1 MPELSIIMPLLN
13 TERYV
18 GLAIQSILTQSYTDF
33 ELIIVNDASSDS
45 SLEIVQS
52 FKDERIRIFSNVR
65 NQGIVFSRNLGLNAA
80 QGRYIAPF
88 DSDDIA
94 MPCKFRKQ
102 LDFLNSHP
110 DFGMIGTWA
119 RMIDEEGTVLNR
131 KWKLSASP
139 KHIPAIMLFRNY
151 FVQSSLL
158 IRREAIPEGGYAAG
172 FEIGEDYNMW
182 NQVIRKHKVWNY
194 PEYLVQ
200 YRIHNKGVSQQN
212 TERLAEYE
220 GKLLKLIFK
229 PYGISIDDHLA
240 ELLLLVKNGDTIKQA
255 ETLIEIERFLL
266 QLLERNQKL
275 LLVDQRALIKVV
287 TNRWIKTCY
296 LARRQFP
303 AVQTKLFTSKL
314 SRILIR
320 NLCRIQ

>member
-1 MPELSIIMPLLN
+1 MPELSIIIPLFN
-13 TERYV
+13 TERHI
-18 GLAIQSILTQSYTDF
+18 GLAIQNILTQSFTDF
-33 ELIIVNDASSDS
+33 ELIIVNDASSDN
-45 SLEIVQS
+45 SLKIVQS

-65 NQGIVFSRNLGLNAA
+65 NQGIVFSRNLGLNVA
-80 QGRYIAPF
+80 QGRFIAPF

-94 MPCKFRKQ
+94 LPDKFRKQ
-102 LDFLNSHP
+102 LDFLRAHP
-110 DFGMIGTWA
+110 DFGMIGSWA
-119 RMIDEEGTVLNR
+119 RMIDEEGAVLNR
-131 KWKLSASP
+131 KWKLTASP
-139 KHIPAIMLFRNY
+139 KQIPAIMLFRNY
-151 FVQSSLL
+151 FVQSSLV

-240 ELLLLVKNGDTIKQA
+240 ELLVGVKNSERIKQA

-266 QLLERNQKL
+266 ELMEQNQKL
-275 LLVDQRALIKVV
+275 LLVDQQELIQVV
-287 TNRWIKTCY
+287 ANRWLKTCY
-296 LARRQFP
+296 LARQQFP
-303 AVQTKLFTSKL
+303 DMYSILFTSKL
-314 SRILIR
+314 SKILIR